1 MSKYQY
7 SQNQRVYFNLD
18 GKVKG
23 WATICGCATEEMAII
38 GRNWII
44 EPHSP
49 TPFDKNIY
57 PFSHLTAFDCQLDTD
72 MFEQGENEWVKNL
85 KKIGAVAS
93 SAKDLMKEEEPLP
106 LGGGEDYTSSNK

>member
-18 GKVKG
+18 GKIRG

-44 EPHSP
+44 EPHAP
-49 TPFDKNIY
+49 TPFNKNIY
-57 PFSHLTAFDCQLDTD
+57 PFSHLVAFDCQLDTEE
-72 MFEQGENEWVKNL
+72 FELGENKWVKNL
-85 KKIGAVAS
+85 KKIGAIS
-93 SAKDLMKEEEPLP
+93 DTSKDVMKEQEPLP
-106 LGGGEDYTSSNK
+106 LGGGEDYTSAEE